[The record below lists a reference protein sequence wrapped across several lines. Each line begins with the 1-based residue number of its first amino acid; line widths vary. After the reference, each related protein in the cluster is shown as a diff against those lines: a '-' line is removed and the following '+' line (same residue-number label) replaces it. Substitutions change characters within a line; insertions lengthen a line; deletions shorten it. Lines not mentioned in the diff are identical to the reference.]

1 MSRITD
7 GTSWLSLGSKS
18 SPYNVIFNSLNRH
31 IHPVSFHSPF
41 PDLYLLYEEASN
53 TQDVLTFMLWKLWIV
68 ASDSC
73 IQYFLMAW
81 KWLTFGDGERC
92 ILLLI
97 ALTKSGSIKS
107 LANYG
112 AIATQFVATCLQV
125 YRQLYAPNPFASET
139 DEDIQKYMKEVESK
153 TPRPGSV
160 SDNTTNGRTA
170 ASSPPP
176 FETDS
181 PSAETISLMQA
192 ARQHRSRMITA
203 GASSIDEET
212 ALNTIPDMDNSHI
225 GRLTLETTFDESD
238 MPQSRI
244 VCSTPVASIH
254 SDRMCGGS
262 WSTAV

>member
-31 IHPVSFHSPF
+31 IHLVSFHSPF
-41 PDLYLLYEEASN
+41 PDLYLLYEEGWIVFYVCLIEQISLFSSHLRFNIMISVRLLLSLFFFEASN

-107 LANYG
+107 LAVIIFRVFENEGKFSCY
-112 AIATQFVATCLQV
+112 FR
-125 YRQLYAPNPFASET
+125 Y
-139 DEDIQKYMKEVESK
+139 
-153 TPRPGSV
+153 SV
-160 SDNTTNGRTA
+160 KWR
-170 ASSPPP
+170 
-176 FETDS
+176 
-181 PSAETISLMQA
+181 
-192 ARQHRSRMITA
+192 
-203 GASSIDEET
+203 
-212 ALNTIPDMDNSHI
+212 
-225 GRLTLETTFDESD
+225 
-238 MPQSRI
+238 
-244 VCSTPVASIH
+244 
-254 SDRMCGGS
+254 
-262 WSTAV
+262 